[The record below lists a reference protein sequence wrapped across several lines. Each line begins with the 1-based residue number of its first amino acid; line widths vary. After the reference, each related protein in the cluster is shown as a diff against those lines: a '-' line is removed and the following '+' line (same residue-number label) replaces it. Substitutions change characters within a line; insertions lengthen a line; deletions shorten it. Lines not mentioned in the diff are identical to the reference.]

1 MNAVTIIDLT
11 RSGLLV
17 VLLVSLP
24 AVLVALG
31 TSLLIAIAQTVTQV
45 QDQSIGQSVRTIAVM
60 LAIVV
65 FAAWGGRQVF
75 QFAAQALHA
84 LPGML

>member
-11 RSGLLV
+11 RSGLLM
-17 VLLVSLP
+17 VLVVSLP
-24 AVLVALG
+24 VVLVALG
-31 TSLLIAIAQTVTQV
+31 ISLLVAIAQTVTQV
-45 QDQSIGQSVRTIAVM
+45 QDQSIGQSVRTIVVM

-65 FAAWGGRQVF
+65 LAAWGGRQVL
-75 QFAAQALHA
+75 QFATQALRT